1 MIALGIDTSSV
12 SGSVALTDGE
22 GLVAEMNLRSGL
34 THSARLLPAVNTLIR
49 TAGVSLDA
57 VDLLCVATGPGSFTG
72 LRIGMATAKGLALA
86 TGRPL
91 TGFSTL
97 ETTALAVARSASG
110 RTETVCVVLD
120 AGRGEVYR
128 GLFECR
134 GLEATALAAE
144 SSMRPE
150 SAAEGIPAGS
160 VVCGGG
166 ITVYK
171 EVLEPRLPRDVTL
184 VPEPPFIGLT
194 LARRAILGAGQDG
207 PERLPPAVPNYLRL
221 ADAERTDR
229 RRG

>member
-97 ETTALAVARSASG
+97 ETTALAVARSG
-110 RTETVCVVLD
+110 ETVCVMLD

-128 GLFECR
+128 GVFECR
-134 GLEATALAAE
+134 GLETTELAAE
-144 SSMRPE
+144 SALSPE
-150 SAAEGIPAGS
+150 AAAEGIPEGS

-166 ITVYK
+166 IAVYK
-171 EVLEPRLPRDVTL
+171 EVLEPRLPRDATL
-184 VPEPPFIGLT
+184 VPEPPFIGLV
-194 LARRAILGAGQDG
+194 LARRALLRARRDG
-207 PERLPPAVPNYLRL
+207 LDRLPPAVPNYLRL

-229 RRG
+229 QRG